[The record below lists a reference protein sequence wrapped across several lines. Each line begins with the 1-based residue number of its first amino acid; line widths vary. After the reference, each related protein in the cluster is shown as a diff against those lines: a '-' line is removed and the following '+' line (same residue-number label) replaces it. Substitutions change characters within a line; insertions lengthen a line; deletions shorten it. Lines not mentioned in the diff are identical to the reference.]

1 MDGRIW
7 CSSHKCKHKISQT
20 RFETI
25 KITNCPQIFNQSL
38 VSIFGLLFS
47 QHLTDLGQ
55 TTIGVALVMNL
66 NSVVLNLSGLLTGP
80 AIKATSPRTVHFIGS
95 LLTGSGLILSSFTTS
110 LWQLLLSYGVFVGL
124 GLGLISSS
132 TFIAVNS
139 YFSLKR
145 GRAVGLAL
153 AGTGLG
159 QMLMPQIIG
168 FLLNKY
174 GFRGAT
180 LIVGGLALHGLIG
193 ACLSQPVRRHY
204 KDREFCERRQLIEKE
219 KKTETPAPKITFLRQ
234 IINAMD
240 LEFLKDLTFLNIS
253 FGLALAY
260 TASINFSLL
269 FPYFLQQDAGL
280 SLKNT
285 ATCMST
291 LAGADLL
298 SRLTFPSI
306 TDRFKISCRMVF
318 LFGAICLAFV
328 RELLVAS
335 ADGSLQSIMIVSGV
349 YGYIRAMCVVNQS
362 LSISEYCSQEKLPGA
377 LGLNMVI
384 KGIFVITVGQLL
396 GWIRDYFQSY
406 SLCLEAL
413 NILIII
419 IVIFWVP
426 EIIYKKCKKK
436 IQIDDELNNLI

>member
-1 MDGRIW
+1 
-7 CSSHKCKHKISQT
+7 
-20 RFETI
+20 
-25 KITNCPQIFNQSL
+25 
-38 VSIFGLLFS
+38 
-47 QHLTDLGQ
+47 
-55 TTIGVALVMNL
+55 MNL

-180 LIVGGLALHGLIG
+180 LIVGGLALHGVIG
-193 ACLSQPVRRHY
+193 ACLSQPVKMHNKNRERQQLLE
-204 KDREFCERRQLIEKE
+204 KDE
-219 KKTETPAPKITFLRQ
+219 KTENPAPKITFLRQ

-280 SLKNT
+280 NLKNT

-298 SRLTFPSI
+298 SRLTLPAI

-318 LFGAICLAFV
+318 LIGAICLGFV
-328 RELLVAS
+328 REVLVAS

-406 SLCLEAL
+406 SLCLQTL

-436 IQIDDELNNLI
+436 SSIDDELNNLI

>member
-1 MDGRIW
+1 
-7 CSSHKCKHKISQT
+7 
-20 RFETI
+20 
-25 KITNCPQIFNQSL
+25 
-38 VSIFGLLFS
+38 
-47 QHLTDLGQ
+47 
-55 TTIGVALVMNL
+55 MNL
-66 NSVVLNLSGLLTGP
+66 NSVILNLSGLLTGP

-95 LLTGSGLILSSFTTS
+95 LLTGSGLILSSFTTN
-110 LWQLLLSYGVFVGL
+110 LWQMLISYGVFVGL

-139 YFSLKR
+139 YFCLKR

-180 LIVGGLALHGLIG
+180 LIVGGLALHGVIG
-193 ACLSQPVRRHY
+193 ACLSEPVKLHF
-204 KDREFCERRQLIEKE
+204 KDERQQLLDKE
-219 KKTETPAPKITFLRQ
+219 IKSETETLTPKITFLRQ

-269 FPYFLQQDAGL
+269 FPYFLQQDVGL
-280 SLKNT
+280 NLKNT

-298 SRLTFPSI
+298 SRLTLPSI

-318 LFGAICLAFV
+318 LTGAICLGFV
-328 RELLVAS
+328 RELLVVS
-335 ADGSLQSIMIVSGV
+335 ADGNLQTIIIVSGV

-362 LSISEYCSQEKLPGA
+362 LCISEYCSQQKLPGA

-384 KGIFVITVGQLL
+384 KGIFVITVGQIL

-406 SLCLEAL
+406 SLCLQAQ

-419 IVIFWVP
+419 IVIFWIP

-436 IQIDDELNNLI
+436 IPIDDELNNLI

>member
-1 MDGRIW
+1 
-7 CSSHKCKHKISQT
+7 
-20 RFETI
+20 
-25 KITNCPQIFNQSL
+25 
-38 VSIFGLLFS
+38 
-47 QHLTDLGQ
+47 
-55 TTIGVALVMNL
+55 MNL

-110 LWQLLLSYGVFVGL
+110 LWQLLISYGVFVGL

-180 LIVGGLALHGLIG
+180 LIVGGLALHGVIG
-193 ACLSQPVRRHY
+193 ACLSQPVKKHY
-204 KDREFCERRQLIEKE
+204 KNQQFCERQKLLEKDE
-219 KKTETPAPKITFLRQ
+219 KTEIPAPPKITFLRQ

-280 SLKNT
+280 NLKNT

-291 LAGADLL
+291 LAAADLL
-298 SRLTFPSI
+298 SRLTLPSI

-318 LFGAICLAFV
+318 LIGAICLGFV

-335 ADGSLQSIMIVSGV
+335 ANESLQSIMIVSGI

-406 SLCLEAL
+406 SLCLQTL

-436 IQIDDELNNLI
+436 SSIDDELNNLI